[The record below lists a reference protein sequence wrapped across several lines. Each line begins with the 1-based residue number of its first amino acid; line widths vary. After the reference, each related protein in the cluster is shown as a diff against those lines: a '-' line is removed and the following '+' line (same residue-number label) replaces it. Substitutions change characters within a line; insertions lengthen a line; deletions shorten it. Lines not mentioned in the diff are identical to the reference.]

1 MSARLQSSMTRS
13 PSTPLENTSRY
24 DVSQNEDNK
33 MRVFKNELLVGYN
46 FDFKYISSFHIGVF
60 PSCGCSTKMFL
71 KALDM
76 IRD

>member
-1 MSARLQSSMTRS
+1 MSNSLPETFTYAQLSDSKHG
-13 PSTPLENTSRY
+13 
-24 DVSQNEDNK
+24 K
-33 MRVFKNELLVGYN
+33 MRPFKNERVVGYN

-76 IRD
+76 IQD